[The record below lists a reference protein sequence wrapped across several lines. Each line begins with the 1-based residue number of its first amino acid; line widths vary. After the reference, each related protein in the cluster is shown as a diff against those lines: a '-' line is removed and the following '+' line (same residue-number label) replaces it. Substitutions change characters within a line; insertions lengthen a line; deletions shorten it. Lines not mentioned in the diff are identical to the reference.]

1 MTGNAFRLPEN
12 IRGLLKKPYGLLYKG
27 DGPEVVALFRDEL
40 ESAPFIIA
48 VGDVTTANLIEAG
61 VFPDLCLVDRLT
73 KRSPVSQNVS
83 EKTQHDVYDD
93 IFIKNPAGF
102 ITEEL
107 IDAMEKGIATGRRIR
122 INVDG
127 EEDLATIPAIALCG
141 IGTAVLYGQ
150 PDEGLVLVKV
160 TDEKKAEMTALLKE
174 ITNQNERSAA

>member
-1 MTGNAFRLPEN
+1 MTGNIFRLPEN
-12 IRGLLKKPYGLLYKG
+12 IRGFLKKPYGTLYNG

-40 ESAPFIIA
+40 ERSPFIIA

-73 KRSPVSQNVS
+73 KRSPVSRNVS
-83 EKTQHDVYDD
+83 EKTSRDVYDD
-93 IFIKNPAGF
+93 VFIKNPAGS

-107 IDAMEKGIATGRRIR
+107 IGAVSESISAGRRIR

-127 EEDLATIPAIALCG
+127 EEDLATIPAIALCD

-150 PDEGLVLVKV
+150 PDEGLVFVKV
-160 TDEKKAEMTALLKE
+160 TDEKKAEMASLLE
-174 ITNQNERSAA
+174 AITGQNERSAV